1 MGKPTYMQRLR
12 SHPGVPT
19 ATTLTVVFPLAGLL
33 NEQPATGVVAGL
45 IAATSVW
52 LIVLITART
61 QPVSP
66 THNGGESDHG

>member
-1 MGKPTYMQRLR
+1 MGKPTYMQRVR

-19 ATTLTVVFPLAGLL
+19 AAILTVVFPLAGLM
-33 NEQPATGVVAGL
+33 NEQPVTGIAAGF

-52 LIVLITART
+52 LIVLVTART

-66 THNGGESDHG
+66 THNGGESDG